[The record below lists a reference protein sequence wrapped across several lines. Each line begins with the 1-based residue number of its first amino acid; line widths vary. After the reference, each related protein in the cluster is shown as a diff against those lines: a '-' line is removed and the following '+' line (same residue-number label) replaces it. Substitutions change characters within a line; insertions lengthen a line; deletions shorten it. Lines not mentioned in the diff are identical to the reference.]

1 MKTLKK
7 LVALLAMGCLFVF
20 AFVGCGGPKAY
31 VPTNESVFEYALL
44 EDGTYSI
51 ALKEEYLSVPLE
63 MLSIIGETISI
74 PKEHEGKAVT
84 AISENGFRGLNASE
98 VRIPSS
104 IKVVGKNAFYGS
116 TISSVYFY
124 KGVEKIC
131 DGAFH
136 SCKNITSLTL
146 PSSLQEIGA
155 SAFFG
160 ISIRDLKLPEKVKTV
175 GAYAFAYC
183 ADLSSV
189 YISHSVSSIGES
201 AFTGCSE
208 KLVFEISAS
217 NTYFKLDE
225 NGFPVAK

>member
-7 LVALLAMGCLFVF
+7 LVALLAMGCLFAF

-31 VPTNESVFEYALL
+31 VPTDESLFEYALL

-51 ALKEEYLSVPLE
+51 ALKEETVSLLPEV
-63 MLSIIGETISI
+63 ISL

-84 AISENGFRGLNASE
+84 VIAENGFRGLNASE

-116 TISSVYFY
+116 IISSVYFY

-160 ISIRDLKLPEKVKTV
+160 VSIRDLKLPEKVKTV
-175 GAYAFAYC
+175 GSYAFAYC

-217 NTYFKLDE
+217 NAYLKLDE